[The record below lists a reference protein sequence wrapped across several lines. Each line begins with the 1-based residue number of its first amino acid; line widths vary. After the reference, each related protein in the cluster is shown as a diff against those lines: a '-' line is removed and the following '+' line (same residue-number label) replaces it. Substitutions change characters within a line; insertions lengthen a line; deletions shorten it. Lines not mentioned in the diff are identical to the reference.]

1 MFYGNWKEF
10 QLVAL
15 THFLA
20 VLWTFFQESEDTSI
34 TNALDR
40 EFSQDHKPWKT
51 FRRPPAAPYPKP
63 ILWNAF
69 DIQDPWSSCG
79 SSPPPWSSA

>member
-20 VLWTFFQESEDTSI
+20 VPWTFFQESEDTSI

-40 EFSQDHKPWKT
+40 EFSPWKT
-51 FRRPPAAPYPKP
+51 FRRPPAAP
-63 ILWNAF
+63 
-69 DIQDPWSSCG
+69 
-79 SSPPPWSSA
+79 

>member
-1 MFYGNWKEF
+1 MFYGNGKEF

-20 VLWTFFQESEDTSI
+20 VLWTFFQESEDSSI

-40 EFSQDHKPWKT
+40 EFSHDHKP
-51 FRRPPAAPYPKP
+51 
-63 ILWNAF
+63 
-69 DIQDPWSSCG
+69 
-79 SSPPPWSSA
+79 

>member
-1 MFYGNWKEF
+1 MSLHMARLFHVLWKLEEF

-51 FRRPPAAPYPKP
+51 FRRPPAAP
-63 ILWNAF
+63 
-69 DIQDPWSSCG
+69 
-79 SSPPPWSSA
+79 